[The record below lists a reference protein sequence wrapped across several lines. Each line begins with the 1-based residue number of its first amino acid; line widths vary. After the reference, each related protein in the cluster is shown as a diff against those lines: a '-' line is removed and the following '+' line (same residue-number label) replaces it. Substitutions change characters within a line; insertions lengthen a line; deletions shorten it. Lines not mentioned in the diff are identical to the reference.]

1 MDLSQVRK
9 CMPTWFFPAG
19 KPLTEVA
26 LGRLS
31 WRSSGPS
38 DTSCALGPVRALSAL
53 LIPSAGHQ
61 LAASGLHAAQL
72 AAEQP
77 SAAPRTSLFF
87 HMRYN
92 LNSLKGF
99 K

>member
-1 MDLSQVRK
+1 
-9 CMPTWFFPAG
+9 MPTWFFPAG

-26 LGRLS
+26 LGRSS

-38 DTSCALGPVRALSAL
+38 DTSGALGLGPVRALSAV

-72 AAEQP
+72 AA
-77 SAAPRTSLFF
+77 
-87 HMRYN
+87 
-92 LNSLKGF
+92 
-99 K
+99 